1 MRRKKLVVVSV
12 HCSFAINKSHLTEM
26 RSAVLLLSLI
36 GVFQHCGCS
45 KLNMPKVLLPL
56 ARSTRINFTLET
68 TEGCYR
74 WTSTRPEVAS
84 VQPIDEE
91 TGQGCSRK
99 AVLQALS
106 TQPSRLT
113 SIILAEDVVT
123 GQMLRCDAIVDVI
136 YDVTIVST
144 TRELHLED
152 SPLALEI
159 HALDSEGNTFSTLA
173 GLVFDWSIVKDV
185 DMNGFSDTYDSLRF
199 LKFSDSTYTP
209 PEYISEMERVGKQG
223 NIILVSGLKTGHA
236 KVKAR
241 IQESLYQGV
250 DAAEVKLLILEN
262 ILLSPAHNVYLMVGT
277 SIRYQVLKIRQGSIT
292 ELSMPCDQYE
302 LHLENSV
309 VDTNGNPDIDV
320 ARLDQRT
327 STVAAIQLGHINVV
341 LDHKSLRMQGVF
353 RLPNST
359 LFVVEPA
366 YLGFKIHPGNSWVLE
381 MGRDY
386 DIQIEVL
393 DKSGNKLY
401 LSDNIRID
409 SVFPLEFFDI
419 LHSSL
424 NGSYHRVKAI
434 KDGLSVFD
442 ATLTAVEDE
451 KGGVHPL
458 VNPVHNEQD
467 VEICKPIVLS
477 PSILTFPWQPKVG
490 AYQYTI
496 KATGGS
502 GNFSWSSSNASVAT
516 VTVKGVMT
524 TVSDIGVTVVKAQ
537 DMRNPL
543 HFGEMKVYVVEPVAM
558 DFAPCRVEAR
568 VGTILE
574 LPLRIFGLLEEKG
587 LERVMLSDCSHF
599 DLQVDEEN
607 QGVFQ
612 QLEGRLA
619 PGQDHCSGVR
629 AKALTP
635 GYTTLLVS
643 YTHGNVHLSAKIT
656 IAAYLP
662 LSAIDPVSVAV
673 VTLGSSKDMLF
684 EGGPQPWVLE
694 PSKFFCELRAE
705 EEEGVSLTLTSP
717 LSHNSDQHLVRATCR
732 ALGEQMLEVRVRNK
746 ASVTNPYPAVEM
758 ASVKFVCAPPS
769 RLTLVP
775 VYAVPKQE
783 LACPLLQQNKYVVP
797 VSNYRNP
804 VLDLAAFDHQGRKFD
819 NFSSLSIVWESSKV
833 SLASIEPILPMTIHP
848 FKDENKQ
855 MKLHGR
861 QTVVVHRQSGLAAIT
876 ATALDYQL
884 SHIKAAKVQSRVDTF
899 TPVSATLE
907 LILVEDVH
915 IFPDTLTLYN
925 HPDVRGNLALREGSG
940 HFVVKTSVKDVA
952 HVVLQDTQGTAQ
964 IAPIHPGVVQVMVH
978 DLCLASPSTAKAT
991 VYVSEILEVNLRVVD
1006 KVEIGKSVRC
1016 YVRLLDDNKKPFPT
1030 SYFHF
1035 LKLKVK
1041 AASSIVSLKPVA
1053 ESTEQD
1059 TAVYLVKGV
1068 SIGQTTLSAV
1078 VMDRNERKLSS
1089 APQQIEVFPPFKL
1102 IPRKMTLLIGAMMQI
1117 TSEGGPQPQSNILFS
1132 LTNEDIASVN
1142 GIGHVKGMTTGN
1154 VTVTGLIQAVDAET
1168 GKLVVVSKDQV
1179 EVEVVRLTAIRIRAP
1194 ITRIKTGAQMPVYV
1208 MGLTNSQTPFTFA
1221 NALPGLSF
1229 HWSTTKRDILDVQ
1242 SRLSVANVALN
1253 SEYNF
1258 GMTVTGR
1265 TRGRTGL
1272 KVVLRVVDP
1281 VLGQLADN
1289 LAELEDEVQIQ
1300 VYDKLHMLNPKVQA
1314 EEILMTPNAVLKLQ
1328 TNRDGVGALSY
1339 RILDHADQVAV
1350 AQVDEKGFLVSGSIT
1365 GISSLL
1371 VTSQESFGVNQTLI
1385 IAVKV
1390 VPVSYVRFST
1400 SPVLHTYNKESL
1412 KALPLGIVL
1421 TFTVYFHAST
1431 GEVLHSSDS
1440 HLTFSTNRDDL
1451 VQVGFGPSNHTL
1463 TVRTVNTGLTLLSV
1477 HDSENT
1483 VVADYIPLPVE
1494 HAIQPG
1500 EAQRLVVG
1508 DVICFTAQLASQD
1521 GGHGIWSSSAN
1532 AILQVDSTTGAAVAR
1547 DSGAATVYYEIP
1559 GVLKTYR
1566 EVVVESATKTAAII
1580 AQQALPV
1587 KIGKQTEVFLT
1598 TRGQGTNL
1606 IGTCSSFQTEAIA
1619 QLQPE
1624 TSVACHLSVTSDAVD
1639 FPASSIFKTHTSF
1652 DTSSGFYTCSVTLQ
1666 PTADQLT
1673 RVASMTLSNLLVK
1686 AALEGSAFSG
1696 EQVSARLP
1704 IEPGIYS
1711 DLTEL
1716 TLSNLH
1722 PTAELTV
1729 FGAADAQADMEAVSS
1744 SPIIGIQK
1752 AEAQCDFPSLSKYT
1766 VRALDLRAAAS
1777 ASIIINSASSGQSL
1791 VIPVTLLH
1799 VAEPGANTQ
1808 AAGTFIKT
1816 EGDLPLHSFKN
1827 SYHMMLFTLFALLAS
1842 TAIVVIVLHTVFSP
1856 KQQTY
1861 PTSVILRTPPPVAA
1875 PDSFNHPTPRRDA
1888 NSSFRLRLY
1897 STNY

>member
-1 MRRKKLVVVSV
+1 MQ
-12 HCSFAINKSHLTEM
+12 
-26 RSAVLLLSLI
+26 SAVLLLSLI
-36 GVFQHCGCS
+36 GVFQNCGCS

-123 GQMLRCDAIVDVI
+123 GQILRCDAIVDVI

-185 DMNGFSDTYDSLRF
+185 DVNGFSDSYDSLRF

-209 PEYISEMERVGKQG
+209 PEYISEMEHVGKQG

-309 VDTNGNPDIDV
+309 VDTNGNPDVDV

-401 LSDNIRID
+401 LSD
-409 SVFPLEFFDI
+409 
-419 LHSSL
+419 
-424 NGSYHRVKAI
+424 
-434 KDGLSVFD
+434 
-442 ATLTAVEDE
+442 
-451 KGGVHPL
+451 
-458 VNPVHNEQD
+458 
-467 VEICKPIVLS
+467 
-477 PSILTFPWQPKVG
+477 
-490 AYQYTI
+490 
-496 KATGGS
+496 
-502 GNFSWSSSNASVAT
+502 
-516 VTVKGVMT
+516 
-524 TVSDIGVTVVKAQ
+524 
-537 DMRNPL
+537 
-543 HFGEMKVYVVEPVAM
+543 
-558 DFAPCRVEAR
+558 
-568 VGTILE
+568 
-574 LPLRIFGLLEEKG
+574 
-587 LERVMLSDCSHF
+587 
-599 DLQVDEEN
+599 
-607 QGVFQ
+607 
-612 QLEGRLA
+612 
-619 PGQDHCSGVR
+619 
-629 AKALTP
+629 AL
-635 GYTTLLVS
+635 
-643 YTHGNVHLSAKIT
+643 
-656 IAAYLP
+656 
-662 LSAIDPVSVAV
+662 DPVSVAV

-705 EEEGVSLTLTSP
+705 EEESVSLTLISP
-717 LSHNSDQHLVRATCR
+717 LSHNYDQHLVRATCK

-746 ASVTNPYPAVEM
+746 ASVTNPYPAVER

-775 VYAVPKQE
+775 VYAIPQQE

-797 VSNYRNP
+797 VSNYRNS

-833 SLASIEPILPMTIHP
+833 SLASIEPILPMTLHP

-861 QTVVVHRQSGLAAIT
+861 QTIVVHRQSGPAAIT

-884 SHIKAAKVQSRVDTF
+884 SHIKAAKIQSRVDTF

-952 HVVLQDTQGTAQ
+952 DVVLQDTQGTAQ
-964 IAPIHPGVVQVMVH
+964 VSPIQPGVVQVMVH
-978 DLCLASPSTAKAT
+978 DLCLASPLTAKAT
-991 VYVSEILEVNLRVVD
+991 VHVSEILEVNLRVVD

-1016 YVRLLDDNKKPFPT
+1016 YVRLLDDNKKPFPA

-1035 LKLKVK
+1035 MKLKVK

-1053 ESTEQD
+1053 ESTEHD

-1078 VMDRNERKLSS
+1078 VVDRNERKLSS

-1242 SRLSVANVALN
+1242 SRHSVANVALN

-1258 GMTVTGR
+1258 GMSVTGR

-1289 LAELEDEVQIQ
+1289 LPELEDEVQIQ
-1300 VYDKLHMLNPKVQA
+1300 VYDKLHMFNPKVEA
-1314 EEILMTPNAVLKLQ
+1314 EEILMTPNSVLKLQ

-1339 RILDHADQVAV
+1339 RMLDHADQVAI

-1365 GISSLL
+1365 GISPLL

-1390 VPVSYVRFST
+1390 VPVSYMRFST
-1400 SPVLHTYNKESL
+1400 SPALHTYTKESL

-1431 GEVLHSSDS
+1431 GEVLHSSNS

-1494 HAIQPG
+1494 HAIQPE

-1624 TSVACHLSVTSDAVD
+1624 TSVACHLSFTNDAVD

-1704 IEPGIYS
+1704 IEPGMYS
-1711 DLTEL
+1711 DRTEL
-1716 TLSNLH
+1716 TLSNLR

-1777 ASIIINSASSGQSL
+1777 ASIIISSASSGQSL
-1791 VIPVTLLH
+1791 VIPVTLIH

-1808 AAGTFIKT
+1808 AAAAAFINT
-1816 EGDLPLHSFKN
+1816 EGGLPLHGFKN

-1856 KQQTY
+1856 KQQAY
-1861 PTSVILRTPPPVAA
+1861 PPSVILRTPPPVAA
-1875 PDSFNHPTPRRDA
+1875 PDSFNHPTPRQDA
-1888 NSSFRLRLY
+1888 NSNFRLRLY